1 MIMKRYSIYIL
12 NVFLSVH
19 LLSQEKVRFIS
30 ANPFGFRDIITNL
43 DGLRTQEIY
52 GILKTPNGDGPF
64 PLVIGV
70 AGSLDWAEHHL
81 EYMEMYRSMGI
92 ATFELQSFASRQ
104 VQSTVGSQ
112 VEVTTAMMVLD
123 AYRALET
130 LARLPQIDKARVAIT
145 GWSLGG
151 GVALFSGWQPTVE
164 KITQEVQFAAH
175 LSIYPPCIVEPEVLN
190 FTDAPMHILIGELDN
205 WVPAAACQEL
215 VPKMQ
220 AAGANIDLT
229 VFSDAHH
236 SFDRITPIAIKENG
250 YKLEDCRF
258 KMSEDGAVLMNFF
271 NIPMTTPFRQKLALA
286 MCAERGPT
294 MGGNLQARQASFDLA
309 RKFMGKHLLG
319 D

>member
-1 MIMKRYSIYIL
+1 MINKRLFS
-12 NVFLSVH
+12 FLLFFGFSFA
-19 LLSQEKVRFIS
+19 QEKITFTS

-43 DGLRTQEIY
+43 KDFEAQEVY
-52 GILKTPNGDGPF
+52 GILKTPDENGPF

-81 EYMEMYRSMGI
+81 EYMDMYRGMGI

-104 VQSTVGSQ
+104 VKSTVGSQ

-130 LARLPQIDKARVAIT
+130 LAKLPQIDKDRVAIT

-151 GVALFSGWQPTVE
+151 GVALFSGWLPAIE

-175 LSIYPPCIVEPEVLN
+175 LSIYPPCIIEPQILR
-190 FTDAPMHILIGELDN
+190 FTDAPMNILIGELDN
-205 WVPAAACQEL
+205 WVPAAACKDL

-220 AAGANIDLT
+220 DAGANIDLT
-229 VFSDAHH
+229 IFPDAHH
-236 SFDRITPIAIKENG
+236 SFDRMTPITINEKG

-258 KMSEDGAVLMNFF
+258 KMSEDGAVLMNFL
-271 NIPMTTPFRQKLALA
+271 NIPMTTPLRQKLALA
-286 MCAERGPT
+286 LCAERGPT

-309 RKFMGKHLLG
+309 RKFMEKHLLG
-319 D
+319 N